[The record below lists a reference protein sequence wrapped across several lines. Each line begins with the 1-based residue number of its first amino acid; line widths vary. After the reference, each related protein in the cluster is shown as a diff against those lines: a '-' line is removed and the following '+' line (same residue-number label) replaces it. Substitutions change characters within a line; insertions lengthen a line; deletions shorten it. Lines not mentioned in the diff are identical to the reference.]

1 MELADELPT
10 SLQTIV
16 LTEKMLA
23 GGGHTLKDMK
33 LPERSLV
40 MMIKRDGRYIVPNG
54 SRRLMPGDHLLL
66 IREDE

>member
-1 MELADELPT
+1 
-10 SLQTIV
+10 
-16 LTEKMLA
+16 MLFRS
-23 GGGHTLKDMK
+23 LKDMK